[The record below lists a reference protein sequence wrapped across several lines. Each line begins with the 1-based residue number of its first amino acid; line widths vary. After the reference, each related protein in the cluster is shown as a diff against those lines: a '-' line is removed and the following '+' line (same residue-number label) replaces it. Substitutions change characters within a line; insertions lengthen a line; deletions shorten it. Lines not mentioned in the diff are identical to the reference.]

1 MFSHGLRSHVARTL
15 AGTDEAH
22 PPFVV

>member
-1 MFSHGLRSHVARTL
+1 MFCHGLRPHLARTL

-22 PPFVV
+22 PPFVL